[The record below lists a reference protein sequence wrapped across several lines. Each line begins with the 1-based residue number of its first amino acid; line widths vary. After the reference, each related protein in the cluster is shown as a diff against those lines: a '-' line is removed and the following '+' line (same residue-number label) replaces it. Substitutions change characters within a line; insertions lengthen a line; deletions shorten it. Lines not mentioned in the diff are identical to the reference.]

1 MSLHRRPID
10 NIYYN
15 IRVNGNSD
23 NTLASCM
30 FTEQRTIPIVDNPSE
45 YYFSVIRYNIP
56 TSTIPLLIVPVRDN
70 DPTKTVYSVSLSYNG
85 FSSAQTFIRWAPTLT
100 QSSSELLAL
109 PKLTIPT
116 SKAYANAED
125 GYYYCNSY
133 TYFTNLVNKAFQS
146 AFSDLSGKTVLP
158 VGAVAPYY
166 TYDSKSKLFSLVA
179 PASVYDVNKVA
190 TPIKI
195 FMNNDLWNLYGA
207 VSCQIYLNP
216 TFIGNDRQILMTSDV
231 SNVDA
236 SGNIQFLQEY
246 VSICQWCAMKSI
258 VITTNTIPIVSEGI
272 PAVNNSYTPANSQV
286 GSSAYLP
293 IISSY
298 DALVSTAGYED
309 FQSVIQFTPTGP
321 YKLIDLIGT
330 NPLSNFDVQVY
341 WQDTYGG
348 LHQLFLLPFE
358 SCTMTFVFIRKGSY
372 INN

>member
-1 MSLHRRPID
+1 MSFNRRPID

-15 IRVNGNSD
+15 IRVNGNID
-23 NTLASCM
+23 NTLTPCM
-30 FTEQRTIPIVDNPSE
+30 FKEQRTIPIVDNPSDF
-45 YYFSVIRYNIP
+45 YFSVIRYNIP

-85 FSSAQTFIRWAPTLT
+85 FSSSQTFIRWIPTLT
-100 QSSSELLAL
+100 QSGSALLST
-109 PKLTIPT
+109 PKFAIPT
-116 SKAYANAED
+116 SGTYANPED

-133 TYFTNLVNKAFQS
+133 TYFMGLVNQAFNS
-146 AFSDLSGKTVLP
+146 AFADLSGQTSLP

-166 TYDSKSKLFSLVA
+166 TYDGKSKLFTLVA

-190 TPIKI
+190 TPINI
-195 FMNNDLWNLYGA
+195 FMNNDLWNLFGA
-207 VSCQIYLNP
+207 VSSQIFLNP
-216 TFIGNDRQILMTSDV
+216 SQIGNDRQILMASDV
-231 SNVDA
+231 ANVDS

-272 PAVNNSYTPANSQV
+272 PAVNTNYTPANSQV

-298 DALVSTAGYED
+298 DCLITSAGYED
-309 FQSVIQFTPTGP
+309 FQSLIQFSPSGP
-321 YKLIDLIGT
+321 YKLIDLIGN

-348 LHQLFLLPFE
+348 LHQLYLMPFE
-358 SCTMTFVFIRKGSY
+358 SCTMTFVFIRKGSH